1 MSAHATTSAGGCGG
15 TLERV
20 GLANTAPCLK
30 AVVSNLPEE
39 LISGDLV

>member
-1 MSAHATTSAGGCGG
+1 MPAHAITSAGGSGCA
-15 TLERV
+15 LERV

-30 AVVSNLPEE
+30 AMVSNLPEE